1 MKNFLGIAATCL
13 AFYSYIPYFRDMFAG
28 KTKPHAF
35 SWLVWFLLT
44 SLGFLAQLS
53 DNAGAGAWATGF
65 TALVAF
71 TIFICAIKM
80 GEKNI
85 TRTDWIFLVAAVG
98 AMIPWLLTK
107 DPLLSVVLITI
118 IDALGFAPTF
128 RKAYHKPQ
136 QETAIT
142 FALSAVKFV
151 IAICA
156 LSNYSWVT
164 VLYPAS
170 LVLANSVF
178 VVMLMIR
185 RKQLGITKEKNT
197 EIIPA

>member
-1 MKNFLGIAATCL
+1 MATLL
-13 AFYSYIPYFRDMFAG
+13 ALYSYIPYFRDIFAG

-44 SLGFLAQLS
+44 AIAFIAQIK
-53 DNAGAGAWATGF
+53 DNGQAGAWVTGF
-65 TALVAF
+65 TAIVALM
-71 TIFICAIKM
+71 IFIAAITR

-85 TRTDWIFLVAAVG
+85 TRSDWLCLIGSFLAMGLWAVTDSPLTAV
-98 AMIPWLLTK
+98 L
-107 DPLLSVVLITI
+107 LITL

-128 RKAYHKPQ
+128 RKAFRNPQ
-136 QETAIT
+136 EETLVT

-151 IAICA
+151 IAIAA
-156 LSNYSWVT
+156 LGNYSTVT

-170 LVLANSVF
+170 LVLMNGLF
-178 VVMLMIR
+178 VAMLIIR

-197 EIIPA
+197 EVVPV